1 MERRITAI
9 AVLLLSICIS
19 ACATTAVR
27 TAGNNTKI
35 EFSSQTKRVLF
46 VAPDVQ
52 LAEITTGG
60 LQETRADWT
69 DAALGFITNDISAHF
84 AQSGTELVRA
94 DNLDN
99 PHDAQLN
106 KLHGVVGQAILLHA
120 YNGVL
125 KLPNKGEA
133 LDWSL
138 GPGTNDMRQRYGADY
153 ALFVF
158 VRDSYVSAGRAAV
171 IGAAAIFGVG
181 IPGGRQVGFASLV
194 DLRTGNIVWF
204 NRLISGTG
212 DLRTQAPAQ
221 STVDNLIKGLPL

>member
-9 AVLLLSICIS
+9 AVLFVSICIS

-27 TAGNNTKI
+27 TAGNAKI

-52 LAEITTGG
+52 LSEITTGG
-60 LQETRADWT
+60 IPEARADWT
-69 DAALGFITNDISAHF
+69 EAALGFISNDISAHF
-84 AQSGTELVRA
+84 ATSGTEVVKA
-94 DNLDN
+94 DKLDN
-99 PHDAQLN
+99 PHDAQLA
-106 KLHGVVGQAILLHA
+106 KLHGVVGRAILLHA

-125 KLPNKGEA
+125 KLPNKGDA

-171 IGAAAIFGVG
+171 IAGAAILGVG
-181 IPGGRQVGFASLV
+181 IPGGQQIGFASLV

-204 NRLISGTG
+204 NRLLSGTG
-212 DLRTQAPAQ
+212 DLRTAAPAQ
-221 STVDNLIKGLPL
+221 STVDNLIKGMPL

>member
-1 MERRITAI
+1 MGRRITAI
-9 AVLLLSICIS
+9 AGLALSMCVS

-27 TAGNNTKI
+27 TASDTKV
-35 EFSSQTKRVLF
+35 EFSSATKRILLVT
-46 VAPDVQ
+46 PDVQ
-52 LAEITTGG
+52 LTEITTGG
-60 LQETRADWT
+60 LQESRADWT
-69 DAALGFITNDISAHF
+69 EAALGFITRDVSQHF
-84 AQSGTELVRA
+84 GRSGTELVRA

-99 PHDAQLN
+99 PHDAQLA
-106 KLHGVVGQAILLHA
+106 KLHGVVGQAILVHA

-125 KLPNKGEA
+125 KLPNKGDA

-171 IGAAAIFGVG
+171 IGVAAVLGVG
-181 IPGGRQVGFASLV
+181 IPGGSQVGFASLV

-204 NRLISGTG
+204 NRLVSGTG
-212 DLRTQAPAQ
+212 DLRTQGPAQ
-221 STVDNLIKGLPL
+221 TTVDNLIKGLPL